1 MSNSIITKPVGGWIH
16 PDKLISNGGASY
28 AIRYIGCLQVNVSMK
43 KLDFKTR
50 SAVAKESITRVCE
63 AAGLKTPDKKRRI
76 DKKVLKAIEEE
87 PNLKNAGTNVNLNVS
102 SMRLTLTSLDT
113 GDSIACYD
121 MPRISFASGGDSETL
136 DFVAFI
142 AKDAMD
148 WRACYVLE
156 CGGGLAKDVISTIGQ
171 AFELRYQQFS
181 KKPSIHINFREQAHN
196 ISAHATTS
204 VPIMDIDYY
213 NDLPGKVPPDVNTL
227 PLPPPPPQQSALSQ
241 HPPPVPPLPTVVPH
255 PINTLPPV
263 RTPNLIDL
271 NSTPEISPLPHHE
284 YVNDLYAKERDDF
297 GMSPFTGSSLNGS
310 MSSILHQHHR
320 NVSCSSS
327 VSSVLDQRQELQL
340 ELWYHGPINRSDAER
355 LLIRDGDFLVRESP
369 ATVAG
374 TTTGNQYVLSGMQ
387 DATKKHLLLIDPEGV
402 VRTKDRMFNSVS
414 HLINYYF
421 ERTLPI
427 ISAES
432 ALVLRTP
439 VKRTSGTTTQHH

>member
-1 MSNSIITKPVGGWIH
+1 MSNSIITKPAGGWIH
-16 PDKLISNGGASY
+16 PEKVISNGGATY

-43 KLDFKTR
+43 KLNFKTR

-63 AAGLKTPDKKRRI
+63 AAGLKTPDKKRLV
-76 DKKVLKAIEEE
+76 DKKVSKAIEDE
-87 PNLKNAGTNVNLNVS
+87 PNLKNAGTNVNLNIS

-113 GDSIACYD
+113 GESIASYD

-136 DFVAFI
+136 DFVGFI

-181 KKPSIHINFREQAHN
+181 KKPSIHINVRDTNF
-196 ISAHATTS
+196 SSHATTS
-204 VPIMDIDYY
+204 VTTTDLDYY
-213 NDLPGKVPPDVNTL
+213 NDLPGKVPPDVSNL
-227 PLPPPPPQQSALSQ
+227 PLPPPPPQSSTPTQ

-255 PINTLPPV
+255 PINTLPAV

-271 NSTPEISPLPHHE
+271 NSTPEVSPPPSTTHHE
-284 YVNDLYAKERDDF
+284 YVNDLYARDDF
-297 GMSPFTGSSLNGS
+297 GMSPFTASSLNGS
-310 MSSILHQHHR
+310 MSSIVPRHNR
-320 NVSCSSS
+320 NGSCASS
-327 VSSVLDQRQELQL
+327 VTSVIDQRQELQV
-340 ELWYHGPINRSDAER
+340 EPWYHGPINRSDAER
-355 LLIRDGDFLVRESP
+355 LLLRDGDFLVRESP
-369 ATVAG
+369 TG
-374 TTTGNQYVLSGMQ
+374 TTLNNQYVLSGMQ
-387 DATKKHLLLIDPEGV
+387 DNTKKHLLLIDPEGV

-421 ERTLPI
+421 DRTLPI
-427 ISAES
+427 VSAES

-439 VKRTSGTTTQHH
+439 VKRTNAPSTQHH